1 MTKLNRILEEKSV
14 IICIGAGGVGK
25 TTISSLLALE
35 AASKGKRTLA
45 LTVDPSRRLAKSLGI
60 SEGSEF
66 GVILPRR
73 LGNAGYA
80 GSSGLTVRVLDVK
93 NTFDRLIERVADSS
107 ETSGRILSNNYYKSV
122 ADSLAGAHEYMAMEA
137 LLSSYE
143 EGEYDIIIVDTPP
156 SEHLSGFLSA
166 PLRLSSILDSEIF
179 KSFHFIDRMSLGF
192 TRLFTLM
199 SLKFAERIVGIDVI
213 HDMWEFFSDFEAVN
227 EGIKARA
234 AKTYNLLKSDSS
246 SFLIVT
252 NLKERS
258 LQNTFDWHNELTS
271 DGYDVDAVI
280 VNRAAVDKDLSQLK
294 EPDYKDIP
302 GGREFRQKLLRNY
315 DNYRSLIS
323 AEKAALERLQ
333 SRLTSYAI
341 PDLDTEVITLK
352 DLRGIREYLFD

>member
-1 MTKLNRILEEKSV
+1 MTKLSRILEEKRV

-45 LTVDPSRRLAKSLGI
+45 LTVDPSRRLAQSLGI
-60 SEGSEF
+60 SEGSEV
-66 GVILPRR
+66 GSISPRR
-73 LGNAGYA
+73 LSNAGYN

-93 NTFDRLIERVADSS
+93 NTFDRLIEKVADSTEIS
-107 ETSGRILSNNYYKSV
+107 ARILANKYYKSV

-137 LLSSYE
+137 LFSSYE
-143 EGEYDIIIVDTPP
+143 EGEYDVVIVDTPP

-166 PLRLSSILDSEIF
+166 PLRLSSILDSEVF
-179 KSFHFIDRMSLGF
+179 KSFLFIDRMSLGF
-192 TRLFTLM
+192 TKLFTSM
-199 SLKFAERIVGIDVI
+199 SLKFIQRIVGLDVI

-234 AKTYNLLKSDSS
+234 GKTYDLLKSQAS

-258 LQNTFDWHNELTS
+258 IQNTLDWHEELTS
-271 DGYDVDAVI
+271 VGYNVDAVI
-280 VNRAAVDKDLSQLK
+280 VNRAAVDKDLSQIK

-302 GGREFRQKLLRNY
+302 GGPELRQKLLRNY
-315 DNYRSLIS
+315 DNYKNLIS
-323 AEKAALERLQ
+323 AEKAALEGLQ
-333 SRLTSYAI
+333 SGFTCYAI

-352 DLRGIREYLFD
+352 DLHGLRGYLFD